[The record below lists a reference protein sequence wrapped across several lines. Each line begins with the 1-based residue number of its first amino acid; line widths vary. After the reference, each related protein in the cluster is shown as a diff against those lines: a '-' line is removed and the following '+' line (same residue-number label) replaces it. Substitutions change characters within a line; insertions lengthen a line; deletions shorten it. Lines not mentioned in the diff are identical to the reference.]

1 MICWI
6 LLKNLEDYKYLCHSE
21 GVAPVIMEQTEEKAH
36 VQMTANTATTWNMV
50 GYWYEMG

>member
-6 LLKNLEDYKYLCHSE
+6 LKTNLDAYKHLCEQEGHQPYILEETEDK
-21 GVAPVIMEQTEEKAH
+21 VH
-36 VQMTANTATTWNMV
+36 VQMTANTASVWNMC

>member
-6 LLKNLEDYKYLCHSE
+6 LLKDLENYKHLCEQE
-21 GVAPVIMEQTEEKAH
+21 GSAVVIIEQTEDKVH
-36 VQMTANTATTWNMV
+36 VQMTANEAMIWNMV

>member
-6 LLKNLEDYKYLCHSE
+6 LLKNLDSYMELCHSE
-21 GVAPVIMEQTEEKAH
+21 GIEPHIIDQVDDKAH
-36 VQMTANTATTWNMV
+36 VQMTANMASMWNMV

>member
-6 LLKNLEDYKYLCHSE
+6 LKTQLDSYKYLCAQE
-21 GVAPVIMEQTEEKAH
+21 GSDPHIIEETEDKVH
-36 VQMTANTATTWNMV
+36 VQMSANTAQTWNMV